1 MHKMIPRSLFLF
13 LTVVA
18 LLACSLFSAP
28 ISTSSPIQPKDT
40 PLPPTDMPT
49 PIPPAISGKLDPWTE
64 DTPIVER
71 YLALC
76 KVSETEGRKNC
87 ELMTAFVV
95 TNEQGEFEFFDVP
108 AATYMVIHD
117 SGIGSFE
124 EAMEKW
130 GGTAIR
136 VADPAWCD
144 KYFGEYAAA
153 SGWVSLHIPKG
164 ANINPN
170 TMKAYGQFS
179 LGLGNSPFI
188 LAHLPGAVFADEP
201 LLLRHITVEV
211 TVGET
216 AMLTVPI
223 TYYGE

>member
-1 MHKMIPRSLFLF
+1 M
-13 LTVVA
+13 
-18 LLACSLFSAP
+18 
-28 ISTSSPIQPKDT
+28 
-40 PLPPTDMPT
+40 
-49 PIPPAISGKLDPWTE
+49 G
-64 DTPIVER
+64 
-71 YLALC
+71 
-76 KVSETEGRKNC
+76 
-87 ELMTAFVV
+87 
-95 TNEQGEFEFFDVP
+95 
-108 AATYMVIHD
+108 
-117 SGIGSFE
+117 
-124 EAMEKW
+124 

-136 VADPAWCD
+136 IADPAWCD

-153 SGWVSLHIPKG
+153 SGWISLRIPKG
-164 ANINPN
+164 ANIDPN

-211 TVGET
+211 TMGET

>member
-1 MHKMIPRSLFLF
+1 MPDNKSPRITYLILTSLVLF
-13 LTVVA
+13 
-18 LLACSLFSAP
+18 ACGVFTAP
-28 ISTSSPIQPKDT
+28 QPTQTPKPPAPTS
-40 PLPPTDMPT
+40 T

-64 DTPIVER
+64 DTPIVDR

-76 KVSETEGRKNC
+76 KVSETEGRMNC
-87 ELMTAFVV
+87 DLMTSFVV
-95 TNEQGEFEFFDVP
+95 TNERGEFEFFDVP

-117 SGIGSFE
+117 SGVGSFE
-124 EAMEKW
+124 EAMKKW

-136 VADPAWCD
+136 IADPAWCD

-153 SGWVSLHIPKG
+153 SGWVSLRIPKG
-164 ANINPN
+164 ANIDPN

-211 TVGET
+211 TMGET